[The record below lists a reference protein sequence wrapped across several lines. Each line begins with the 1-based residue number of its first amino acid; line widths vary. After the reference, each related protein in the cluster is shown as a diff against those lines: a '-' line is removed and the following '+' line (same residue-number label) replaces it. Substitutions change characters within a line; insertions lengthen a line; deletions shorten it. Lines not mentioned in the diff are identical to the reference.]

1 MGNKKTKKKGLT
13 MRQRTTLEGLMFVAP
28 WIVGALLFFVYPII
42 VSLRLSFSHLD
53 NVAGLQ
59 MTFNGLDNYKYL
71 IFTDTSYLA
80 NFLSSVK
87 STCINTP
94 VILVFSLIIAMLI
107 NRDIKG
113 RGFFRTVFFLPV
125 LLGTGY
131 IMQQLLG
138 TGAGDVVTNS
148 VDGIVTGV
156 LMKAIG
162 ATFAGYVQ
170 LFLSTITVVLWKS
183 GVQIIL
189 FLAGLQGIGASLYE
203 AARCDGATEW
213 ENFWKITLPIVS
225 PIILLNFVYSMIDQ
239 FTDSSN
245 AIISNINHAILDQ
258 AQLDIGA
265 TMAWMYFAFTLVV
278 CGIVL
283 IIMRKL
289 TFNIGER

>member
-1 MGNKKTKKKGLT
+1 M
-13 MRQRTTLEGLMFVAP
+13 
-28 WIVGALLFFVYPII
+28 I
-42 VSLRLSFSHLD
+42 S
-53 NVAGLQ
+53 
-59 MTFNGLDNYKYL
+59 
-71 IFTDTSYLA
+71 
-80 NFLSSVK
+80 
-87 STCINTP
+87 
-94 VILVFSLIIAMLI
+94 
-107 NRDIKG
+107 KG

-170 LFLSTITVVLWKS
+170 IFLSTITVVLWKS

-225 PIILLNFVYSMIDQ
+225 PIILLNFVYSMIDSLQ
-239 FTDSSN
+239 IQVMQSFQTLTMLFLTRHSL
-245 AIISNINHAILDQ
+245 ISVLQWLDVLRIYIGSVWYCTYNHEKTYI
-258 AQLDIGA
+258 
-265 TMAWMYFAFTLVV
+265 
-278 CGIVL
+278 
-283 IIMRKL
+283 
-289 TFNIGER
+289 

>member
-1 MGNKKTKKKGLT
+1 
-13 MRQRTTLEGLMFVAP
+13 
-28 WIVGALLFFVYPII
+28 
-42 VSLRLSFSHLD
+42 
-53 NVAGLQ
+53 

-170 LFLSTITVVLWKS
+170 IFLSTITVVLWKS

-289 TFNIGER
+289 TFKIGER

>member
-1 MGNKKTKKKGLT
+1 MGNNKTKKKGMT
-13 MRQRTTLEGLMFVAP
+13 MRQRKTLEGLMFISP
-28 WIVGALLFFVYPII
+28 WIIGALLFFVYPIL
-42 VSLRLSFSHLD
+42 VSLRLSFSDLE
-53 NVAGLQ
+53 NVAGLK
-59 MTFNGLDNYKYL
+59 MSFNGLENYEYL
-71 IFTDTSYLA
+71 IFTDTNYIA

-87 STCINTP
+87 STCLNTP
-94 VILVFSLIIAMLI
+94 IILVFSLIIAMLI

-156 LMKAIG
+156 LLKAVG

-170 LFLSTITVVLWKS
+170 TFLSTITVVLWKS

-245 AIISNINHAILDQ
+245 AIISNINHAILDN

-265 TMAWMYFAFTLVV
+265 AMAWMYFAFTLVV

-283 IIMRKL
+283 LVMRKL

>member
-1 MGNKKTKKKGLT
+1 MANNKKTKKVMK
-13 MRQRTTLEGLMFVAP
+13 MRTRTTLEGIMFISP
-28 WIVGALLFFVYPII
+28 WIVGVLLFFLYPIL

-59 MTFNGLDNYKYL
+59 MTFNGLENYRYL
-71 IFTDTSYLA
+71 IERDTNYIA
-80 NFLSSVK
+80 NFVSSVR
-87 STCINTP
+87 STVINTP
-94 VILVFSLIIAMLI
+94 ITLVFSLIIAMLI

-113 RGFFRTVFFLPV
+113 RGFFRTVFFIPV

-138 TGAGDVVTNS
+138 TGVGDVVTNS

-162 ATFAGYVQ
+162 PTFAGYVQ
-170 LFLSTITVVLWKS
+170 IFLSTITVVLWKS

-245 AIISNINHAILDQ
+245 AIISNINHAILK
-258 AQLDIGA
+258 AQLLDRGA
-265 TMAWMYFAFTLVV
+265 AMAWMYFAFTMVV

-283 IIMRKL
+283 IIMRRL